1 MTWVR
6 EPYTYD
12 KDRTLTEV
20 EKYRNRGD
28 WHKFVYFFRDFINSV
43 SFPGAGEATPRDIS
57 FYVQGLP
64 ADGVDI
70 LVLTF
75 ARTVDFADDFAG
87 SNATIGVNPTATA
100 EYDVQKNGASIGH
113 ISIST
118 GGVATFVTDGT
129 TAQFVDDDYLTI
141 VAPTP
146 QDATLADVS
155 ITLVGSEPAA

>member
-1 MTWVR
+1 MTWR
-6 EPYTYD
+6 RDAYTYTRA
-12 KDRTLTEV
+12 RTQQEV
-20 EKYRNRGD
+20 TRFCQKAD
-28 WHKFVYFFRDFINSV
+28 WNKFIYLFRDFVNSV
-43 SFPGAGEATPRDIS
+43 SFPESATATPRDIS

-87 SNATIGVNPTATA
+87 SNATVGVNPTATA
-100 EYDVQKNGASIGH
+100 EYDVQKNGVSIGH